1 MIYMKKII
9 KKFWKLSKEF
19 DSLDIR
25 KSFVNNLDADN
36 SEVADF
42 MLDTL
47 EQQINKTIN
56 EELLYKMED
65 LQFEINKA
73 LSLTGQLPSDDTP
86 YAKDTIAL
94 ISKMMTLADS
104 LNKYGKWLN
113 TKADIPEDIK
123 EMVDTSFKSMYDLL
137 LQMSNDIARFLEEQE
152 DIDREGFMHG

>member
-1 MIYMKKII
+1 MKKII

-65 LQFEINKA
+65 LQIEINKA
-73 LSLTGQLPSDDTP
+73 RTPQQLPSDDTP

-104 LNKYGKWLN
+104 LNKYGKWIN
-113 TKADIPEDIK
+113 TKADIPKDVK

-137 LQMSNDIARFLEEQE
+137 LQMSNDVAGFLEEQE
-152 DIDREGFMHG
+152 DVDREGFMYG